1 MALRFTVTRILPS
14 LALFLALLA
23 GAVLVDLLLHGLG
36 LAWVGRYGGPAGSA
50 LIAVSFLY
58 SARKRKLLTGG
69 SPKALLRAHELLGW
83 TGALLILV
91 HGGIHFNALVPWLA
105 LAAMVVVVGSGL
117 TGRFLLEDARA
128 SLRERAAELK
138 EAGLSPA
145 EVEQEL
151 LGVSLLVDTMKRW
164 RSVHL
169 PLTRVFAGLA
179 LVVPVIE
186 EFFLRGFL
194 MRFVTATDWV
204 KVPFGTASGAA
215 ILVGTAFPLLSH
227 PLSEAFAVIV
237 WFSLV
242 TWLMLRTRSI
252 WDCVAAH
259 AVTNLTLGIYVVAT
273 GDWQLW

>member
-23 GAVLVDLLLHGLG
+23 GAILVDLLLHGLG
-36 LAWVGRYGGPAGSA
+36 LAWVGRYGGLAGSA
-50 LIAVSFLY
+50 LILASFLY
-58 SARKRKLLTGG
+58 SARKRKVLSVG
-69 SPKALLRAHELLGW
+69 SPRALLRAHEALGW
-83 TGALLILV
+83 TGALLVLV

-169 PLTRVFAGLA
+169 PLTMVFAGLA
-179 LVVPVIE
+179 LV
-186 EFFLRGFL
+186 
-194 MRFVTATDWV
+194 
-204 KVPFGTASGAA
+204 
-215 ILVGTAFPLLSH
+215 H
-227 PLSEAFAVIV
+227 
-237 WFSLV
+237 
-242 TWLMLRTRSI
+242 
-252 WDCVAAH
+252 
-259 AVTNLTLGIYVVAT
+259 VVAT
-273 GDWQLW
+273 LLFWRW

>member
-1 MALRFTVTRILPS
+1 MALRFAVTRILPS

-23 GAVLVDLLLHGLG
+23 GAVLADLLLHGLG

-50 LIAVSFLY
+50 LLAASFLY
-58 SARKRKLLTGG
+58 SARKRKLLTVG

-83 TGALLILV
+83 TGALLVLV

-128 SLRERAAELK
+128 SLRGRAAELK

-169 PLTRVFAGLA
+169 PLTMVFAGLA
-179 LVVPVIE
+179 LV
-186 EFFLRGFL
+186 
-194 MRFVTATDWV
+194 
-204 KVPFGTASGAA
+204 
-215 ILVGTAFPLLSH
+215 H
-227 PLSEAFAVIV
+227 
-237 WFSLV
+237 
-242 TWLMLRTRSI
+242 
-252 WDCVAAH
+252 
-259 AVTNLTLGIYVVAT
+259 VVAT
-273 GDWQLW
+273 LLFWRW